1 MVIPGWERNDLIQ
14 VLALNPQLVFA
25 RCVTGVLAALE
36 HGDHYDL
43 DAYRRAGRRGLGK
56 KQDGENS
63 EHNKHPNA
71 PTKKPAH
78 EIPQPLDLLDLPD
91 MLCFARMELYITA
104 CRRRNPI
111 VPWPIRWG
119 RDLLEET
126 FMNNSRMNLLQRL
139 SYSRSSHVLV
149 LLLLFA
155 SPALPQTKAPRSSAA
170 QTSSEQRT
178 ELQLQAARQNPL
190 QLRHFLLGMPKGADL
205 HNHLSGAVYA
215 ESWIRAA
222 AEDHLCVDIGK
233 LAFAKP
239 QAPSSSAAEQPACGE
254 GRVPAAN
261 AFKDQ
266 ELYDALVDAFSM
278 RGFVPSPGV
287 TGHDHFFDAFA
298 KFGGTDH
305 RHLGEWIDEVA
316 TRAAAQ
322 NEQYLE
328 LMHTPDFSHTAAIAK
343 EIGWRDDFSHLRD
356 ELLAHGLRD
365 DVALAKTSL
374 EQAEA
379 LRLKRERC
387 EQPDAAS
394 ACRVQVRYL
403 CQVLRGF
410 PKEQVF
416 AQTLLC
422 FETASTDP
430 RFVGINLVMPED
442 GYIAMS
448 DYALH
453 MRIVGFLH
461 TVYPN
466 IHLSLH
472 AGEIAPG
479 FVPYEGLCCHIRL
492 AVEQAQAERIGHGV
506 DIIYENNPHAL
517 LKEMAANHVMVEISL
532 TSNELIL
539 GVSGKDHPFLL
550 YRMFGVPVALSSDD
564 EGVSRID
571 LTHEYVRAVQTYD
584 LKYADLKRMVRT
596 SMEHSFLPGAS
607 LWNAPDAFTR
617 AVSGCSQDVLGAD
630 KPSSRCAVLLKSS
643 ERAQQQWELERRFR
657 AFESEL

>member
-1 MVIPGWERNDLIQ
+1 MKNLQIDLSRSRPFSRPFR
-14 VLALNPQLVFA
+14 VLVF
-25 RCVTGVLAALE
+25 
-36 HGDHYDL
+36 
-43 DAYRRAGRRGLGK
+43 
-56 KQDGENS
+56 
-63 EHNKHPNA
+63 
-71 PTKKPAH
+71 
-78 EIPQPLDLLDLPD
+78 
-91 MLCFARMELYITA
+91 
-104 CRRRNPI
+104 
-111 VPWPIRWG
+111 
-119 RDLLEET
+119 
-126 FMNNSRMNLLQRL
+126 L
-139 SYSRSSHVLV
+139 S
-149 LLLLFA
+149 LFA
-155 SPALPQTKAPRSSAA
+155 SPAWAQTKAAHSSAVA
-170 QTSSEQRT
+170 TSSEQRT
-178 ELQLQAARQNPL
+178 ELGLQAARQNPL

-222 AEDHLCVDIGK
+222 AEDHLCIEIAK

-239 QAPSSSAAEQPACGE
+239 QAASSSGAEQPACGE
-254 GRVPAAN
+254 GNVPVAN

-266 ELYDALVDAFSM
+266 DLYDALVDAFSM

-287 TGHDHFFDAFA
+287 TGHDHFFDAFS

-328 LMHTPDFSHTAAIAK
+328 LMHTPDFSHTAAIAR
-343 EIGWRDDFSHLRD
+343 EIGWRDDFNQLRD

-365 DVALAKTSL
+365 DVAFAKTGL

-379 LRLKRERC
+379 LRLKREHC

-394 ACRVQVRYL
+394 ACHVQVRYL

-422 FETASTDP
+422 FETASADP

-442 GYIAMS
+442 GYTAMA

-453 MRIVGFLH
+453 MRIVAFLH
-461 TVYPN
+461 AFYPK

-472 AGEIAPG
+472 AGELAPG

-492 AVEQAQAERIGHGV
+492 AIEQAQAERIGHGV
-506 DIIYENNPHAL
+506 DIMYENNPHAL

-532 TSNELIL
+532 TSNDVIL

-571 LTHEYVRAVQTYD
+571 LTHEFVRAVQTYD
-584 LKYADLKRMVRT
+584 LHYADLKRMVRT
-596 SMEHSFLPGAS
+596 SLEHSFLSGAS
-607 LWNAPDAFTR
+607 LWSAPDVFTR
-617 AVSGCSQDVLGAD
+617 VVSACSQDSLGAG
-630 KPSSRCAVLLKSS
+630 KFSSQCADFLKAS
-643 ERAQQQWELERRFR
+643 EKAGQQWELERRFR
-657 AFESEL
+657 AFESGI

>member
-1 MVIPGWERNDLIQ
+1 ME
-14 VLALNPQLVFA
+14 
-25 RCVTGVLAALE
+25 
-36 HGDHYDL
+36 
-43 DAYRRAGRRGLGK
+43 
-56 KQDGENS
+56 
-63 EHNKHPNA
+63 
-71 PTKKPAH
+71 PAH
-78 EIPQPLDLLDLPD
+78 KISRPLDLFDLPD
-91 MLCFARMELYITA
+91 MLCNARMRLYITA
-104 CRRRNPI
+104 CRRKNPI
-111 VPWPIRWG
+111 VPWPIRSRG
-119 RDLLEET
+119 DSLEKIC
-126 FMNNSRMNLLQRL
+126 MRNLKISLLQSL
-139 SYSRSSHVLV
+139 PFSRSSRVLV
-149 LLLLFA
+149 FLLLFT
-155 SPALPQTKAPRSSAA
+155 SIALAQTKAPHSSGVAA
-170 QTSSEQRT
+170 SSEQRT
-178 ELQLQAARQNPL
+178 ELGLQAARQNPL

-222 AEDHLCVDIGK
+222 AEDHLCVEIAK

-239 QAPSSSAAEQPACGE
+239 QGPSNGGADQTACGE
-254 GRVPAAN
+254 GKVPVAN

-266 ELYDALVDAFSM
+266 DLYDALVDAFSM

-287 TGHDHFFDAFA
+287 TGHDHFFDAFS

-328 LMHTPDFSHTAAIAK
+328 LMHTPDFSHTAAIAR
-343 EIGWRDDFSHLRD
+343 EIGWRDDLSQLRD

-365 DVALAKTSL
+365 DVALAKTGL
-374 EQAEA
+374 DQAEA
-379 LRLKRERC
+379 LRLKREHC

-394 ACRVQVRYL
+394 ACHVQVRYL

-422 FETASTDP
+422 FETASADP

-442 GYIAMS
+442 GYTAMA

-461 TVYPN
+461 GFYTK

-472 AGEIAPG
+472 AGELAPG

-492 AVEQAQAERIGHGV
+492 AVEEAKAERIGHGV
-506 DIIYENNPHAL
+506 DIIYENHPHAL
-517 LKEMAANHVMVEISL
+517 LKEMAAKHVMVEISL
-532 TSNELIL
+532 TSNDVIL

-584 LKYADLKRMVRT
+584 LRYADLKRMVRT
-596 SMEHSFLPGAS
+596 SLEHSFLPGGS
-607 LWNAPDAFTR
+607 LWSAPDVFTR
-617 AVSGCSQDVLGAD
+617 AVSACSHDSLGAE
-630 KPSSRCAVLLKSS
+630 KPSSGCAAFLKSS

-657 AFESEL
+657 AFESES

>member
-1 MVIPGWERNDLIQ
+1 VLVILQ
-14 VLALNPQLVFA
+14 LFSSLALAQIKAPHS
-25 RCVTGVLAALE
+25 AAL
-36 HGDHYDL
+36 
-43 DAYRRAGRRGLGK
+43 
-56 KQDGENS
+56 
-63 EHNKHPNA
+63 
-71 PTKKPAH
+71 
-78 EIPQPLDLLDLPD
+78 
-91 MLCFARMELYITA
+91 
-104 CRRRNPI
+104 
-111 VPWPIRWG
+111 
-119 RDLLEET
+119 
-126 FMNNSRMNLLQRL
+126 
-139 SYSRSSHVLV
+139 
-149 LLLLFA
+149 
-155 SPALPQTKAPRSSAA
+155 

-178 ELQLQAARQNPL
+178 ELGLQAARQNPL

-222 AEDHLCVDIGK
+222 AEDHLCVDIAK

-239 QAPSSSAAEQPACGE
+239 QAASSSGAEQPACGE
-254 GRVPAAN
+254 GKVPVAN

-287 TGHDHFFDAFA
+287 TGHDHFFEAFA

-328 LMHTPDFSHTAAIAK
+328 LMHTPDFSHTAAIAR
-343 EIGWRDDFSHLRD
+343 EIGWREDFNQLRD

-365 DVALAKTSL
+365 DVALAKTGL
-374 EQAEA
+374 DQAEA
-379 LRLKRERC
+379 LRLKREHC
-387 EQPDAAS
+387 EQPDADS
-394 ACRVQVRYL
+394 ACHVQVRYL

-416 AQTLLC
+416 AHTLLC
-422 FETASTDP
+422 FETASADP

-442 GYIAMS
+442 GYTAMN

-453 MRIVGFLH
+453 MRMVGFLH
-461 TVYPN
+461 TLYPK
-466 IHLSLH
+466 IHISLH

-492 AVEQAQAERIGHGV
+492 AVEEGKAERIGHGV
-506 DIIYENNPHAL
+506 DIMYENHPHAL
-517 LKEMAANHVMVEISL
+517 LKEMAASHVMVEISL
-532 TSNELIL
+532 TSNDVIL

-550 YRMFGVPVALSSDD
+550 YRIFGVPVALSSDD

-584 LKYADLKRMVRT
+584 LHYADIKRMVRT
-596 SMEHSFLPGAS
+596 SLEHSFLPGGS
-607 LWNAPDAFTR
+607 LWSTPDVFTR
-617 AVSGCSQDVLGAD
+617 AVSACSQDSLGAN
-630 KPSSRCAVLLKSS
+630 KFSTRCADFLKSS
-643 ERAQQQWELERRFR
+643 EKASQQWELERRFHE
-657 AFESEL
+657 FESGL